1 MNLSILHE
9 KRGVAVETFT
19 ATEAQSAFGQ
29 VMERALSKGM
39 VAITKFNKPKLV
51 VLSMEA
57 YRALEDQAQAK
68 PVGRFDSDEFL
79 AQLQTPKA
87 KTVLRSIFTAEPRE
101 FGKAAVKGAQR
112 KHGAK

>member
-51 VLSMEA
+51 VLSM
-57 YRALEDQAQAK
+57 
-68 PVGRFDSDEFL
+68 
-79 AQLQTPKA
+79 
-87 KTVLRSIFTAEPRE
+87 
-101 FGKAAVKGAQR
+101 
-112 KHGAK
+112 

>member
-68 PVGRFDSDEFL
+68 PVGRFDSDEVR
-79 AQLQTPKA
+79 AQMQKA
-87 KTVLRSIFTAEPRE
+87 KTVLRSIFAAEPRE

-112 KHGAK
+112 KH